1 MRECWVDNYYLQREQ
16 ALWAVPF
23 PIRVFVGNSV
33 YKKVTT
39 TLYGQGVGRFSA
51 AEVESFRVEIW
62 SSFNDLLDEVRQENG
77 AASNS
82 APFWVL
88 GGSEPTEADITLYS
102 FISSI
107 MSASRYVAAALNV
120 DTTNTNIW

>member
-39 TLYGQGVGRFSA
+39 TLHGQGVGRYSS
-51 AEVESFRVEIW
+51 AEVESFRREIW
-62 SSFNDLLDEVRQENG
+62 GSFNDLLDEVRQDTG
-77 AASNS
+77 AA
-82 APFWVL
+82 AKAGPFWVL
-88 GGSEPTEADITLYS
+88 GGSEPTEADVTLFS
-102 FISSI
+102 FVASI
-107 MSASRYVAAALNV
+107 LTASR
-120 DTTNTNIW
+120 